1 MTVLVAGDF
10 GHFHQGHL
18 DHIMKAYA
26 LGDFL
31 IIVTHTDQSILERK
45 GYEPIPL
52 WARIT
57 MLRAILSLLGGK
69 GKVVLAE
76 DKDGKCYKSLE
87 KYHPDIFAKGGD
99 RADEASLPLEEVEVC
114 RVNGIKIIYGV
125 GQHLNDSRRIA
136 GVQK

>member
-18 DHIMKAYA
+18 DHIMKAYS

-31 IIVTHTDQSILERK
+31 IIVTHSDQSIRERK
-45 GYEPIPL
+45 GYEPLPL

-57 MLRAILSLLGGK
+57 ILRAVLSLLGGK

-76 DKDGKCYKSLE
+76 DKDGKCCKSLE

-99 RADEASLPLEEVEVC
+99 RKDDSSIPPEELEVC
-114 RVNGIKIIYGV
+114 RTYGIKIIYGV
-125 GQHLNDSRRIA
+125 GQQLNESRRIA
-136 GVQK
+136 DVQR